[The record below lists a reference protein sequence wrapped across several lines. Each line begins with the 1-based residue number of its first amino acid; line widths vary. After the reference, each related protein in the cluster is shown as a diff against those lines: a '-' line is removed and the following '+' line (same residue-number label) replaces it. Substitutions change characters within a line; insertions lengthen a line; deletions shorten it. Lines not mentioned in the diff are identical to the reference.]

1 MADLNDD
8 PTIQAITRKLDTHAA
23 EIVVL
28 KGAVAALLRLS
39 DIPVADLDVFTNAA
53 ANRPVGQGDPKS
65 AADTTEF
72 FNEILGR
79 DEL

>member
-1 MADLNDD
+1 MADLYDE
-8 PTIQAITRKLDTHAA
+8 PAIQEIQHRLDNHAA